1 MPETENEHRDGF
13 GMRVDEVVLI
23 ILKNDR
29 FIQNKRVQ
37 ELADL
42 ICEKLNV
49 SDRTA
54 YRYIA
59 EAKKEIRRMGKAK
72 KQSAFKKAI
81 QDREFI
87 VQSAKQ
93 KDNLKLALDAM
104 KDRDEI
110 FGLYETQVKH
120 SGTVDLKNINLSS
133 LTDDQLVKLKN
144 FIKNGVDVKEAL
156 LHIGVI
162 IK

>member
-1 MPETENEHRDGF
+1 MPTTEDGHTDTF
-13 GMRVDEVVLI
+13 WTKVDQVVI
-23 ILKNDR
+23 QILKNDR
-29 FIQNKRVQ
+29 FIQNKRLG
-37 ELADL
+37 ELTEI
-42 ICEKLNV
+42 ICRKMKV
-49 SDRTA
+49 SERTA
-54 YRYIA
+54 QRYIA
-59 EAKKEIRRMGKAK
+59 EAKKEVRRMGKVK

-87 VQSAKQ
+87 ILSTK
-93 KDNLKLALDAM
+93 KDNLKLALEAM

-110 FGLYETQVKH
+110 LGLYETQVKH
-120 SGTVDLKNINLSS
+120 SGTVDIKNINLSS

-144 FIKNGVDVKEAL
+144 FIKNGMDVKAAL

>member
-1 MPETENEHRDGF
+1 MPTTEDRHTDTF
-13 GMRVDEVVLI
+13 YTKVDQVVI
-23 ILKNDR
+23 QILKNDR
-29 FIQNKRVQ
+29 FIQNKRLS
-37 ELADL
+37 ELTKI
-42 ICEKLNV
+42 ICEKMNV
-49 SDRTA
+49 SERTA
-54 YRYIA
+54 FRYIA
-59 EAKKEIRRMGKAK
+59 EAKKEVRRMGKAK

-87 VQSAKQ
+87 ILSAKQ
-93 KDNLKLALDAM
+93 NNLKLALDAM

-120 SGTVDLKNINLSS
+120 SGNIDIKNINLSS
-133 LTDDQLVKLKN
+133 LTDDQLIKLKN
-144 FIKNGVDVKEAL
+144 FIKNGMDVKAAL